1 MHLRAPDLPFM
12 GSEIATSAK
21 NYAAAL
27 FGAPHGTPYSKH
39 DNRIHA
45 GTAAALRTALNNDF
59 AWFENWNFDFEGTL
73 LGEGGFRLADL
84 GDLETRPD
92 DGPGNRAMIRTCTEA
107 ILGAGAVPLMIGGD
121 DSTPIP
127 FIEAFAGHG
136 PLTIVQIDA
145 HIDWR
150 EERYGEPNGFSSTMR
165 RASEMQHVER
175 IIQIGMRGIGSARK
189 ADVEFARNWGAQLIT
204 SREVLDN
211 GIAGALAKI
220 PDGSRCLI
228 TFDCDALD
236 ATVMSAV
243 DYPTPGGLT
252 YNHVTGIIQGVA
264 EKAKIVG
271 FDLIEFVP
279 ERDKTGMAA
288 FTAAGIVCNVIG
300 SLAKG

>member
-1 MHLRAPDLPFM
+1 MNLRPPEPPFM
-12 GSEIATSAK
+12 GSTAATSPAGY
-21 NYAAAL
+21 NAAIFA
-27 FGAPHGTPYSKH
+27 APHGTPYSEH

-45 GTAAALRTALNNDF
+45 GTAAALRAALHNDF
-59 AWFENWNFDFEGTL
+59 AWFENWNFDFEGLL
-73 LGEGGFRLADL
+73 LGESGFRLADL

-92 DGPGNRAMIRTCTEA
+92 DGPGNRAKITACTEA

-127 FIEAFAGHG
+127 FIQAFADQG

-150 EERYGEPNGFSSTMR
+150 EERYGEPLGFSSTMR
-165 RASEMQHVER
+165 RASEMPHVER

-220 PDGSRCLI
+220 PNGSRCLI

-236 ATVMSAV
+236 ATAMPAV

-252 YNHVTGIIQGVA
+252 YNQVTGIIQGVGR
-264 EKAKIVG
+264 KARIVG

-279 ERDKTGMAA
+279 ARDTTGMAA
-288 FTAAGIVCNVIG
+288 FTAGDIVCNVIG
-300 SLAKG
+300 ALAKA